1 MAYANCS
8 KCNLNGTGTTTRQGK
23 TTNFKKTKAHSF
35 RTTNISHSPNFYYWA
50 NKSFE
55 LISKKVP
62 VSMYLSLL
70 LSLTPL

>member
-1 MAYANCS
+1 MPTVVNVISMALAQ
-8 KCNLNGTGTTTRQGK
+8 LPGK
-23 TTNFKKTKAHSF
+23 EKLLILKTKAHGF